1 MLKKYL
7 LLFSV
12 FFSLG
17 ACFQSPYEGFSNGG
31 DFYYKRIIFGD
42 GERYPHKDEYI
53 VSYFQFKDKEG
64 NLIENNKLRI
74 PQGSF
79 INYFNKL
86 KSEALKDALKLMSG
100 GDSLHF
106 IFSAH
111 DILRP
116 NVTGIDTVFVEAKM
130 FAVYSDEEYKK
141 LLADFEKWNQT
152 DDKYEKKILKNYL
165 VKNKI
170 KTEPDEE
177 GLYLIPLK
185 EGKGKKPEQGNVA
198 YIHYRGFFLDGT
210 EFDNTY
216 LREPLEY
223 RIGEKDQV
231 IKGFEL
237 AIPKLNKGA
246 KVKLIIPSYLAFGK
260 NGSSS
265 GIVPP
270 NTTLIYEVE
279 LVKIL

>member
-1 MLKKYL
+1 MKKNL
-7 LLFSV
+7 AVIFVLFSL
-12 FFSLG
+12 S
-17 ACFQSPYEGFSNGG
+17 ACFQSPYEGFSYGG
-31 DFYYKRIIFGD
+31 DFYYKRITFGD
-42 GERYPHKDEYI
+42 GERYPRKDEYI
-53 VSYFQFKDKEG
+53 VSYFQFKDKDG

-79 INYFNKL
+79 MNNFNKL
-86 KSEALKDALKLMSG
+86 RNDAMQDALKLMSG
-100 GDSLHF
+100 GDSVHF
-106 IFSAH
+106 IFAAE

-116 NVTGIDTVFVEAKM
+116 NITGIDSVFAEVKM
-130 FAVYSDEEYKK
+130 FAVYSNEEYRK

-152 DDKYEKKILKNYL
+152 EDKHDKKVLKKYL

-170 KTEPDEE
+170 RTEPDEE
-177 GLYLIPLK
+177 GLYYIHLK
-185 EGKGKKPEQGNVA
+185 DGKGKKPEIGNVV
-198 YIHYRGFFLDGT
+198 YIHYRGYFLDGT

-216 LREPLEY
+216 SREPLEY

-237 AIPKLNKGA
+237 AIPKMNKGSKA
-246 KVKLIIPSYLAFGK
+246 KLIIPSYLAFGNK
-260 NGSSS
+260 GSSS